1 MAKTIL
7 LAAILALVGAQGEGE
22 SGKPPPKP
30 QPVRHAVV
38 VHVDNKMTET
48 GDAAKVV
55 VKKLFLKDLSQWP
68 DGSEAKAYGRDDK
81 SDAHIAFR
89 NEVLGMSEAELARHW
104 LKVKSMNGTTPPK
117 EVDSDRLVLKYVAK
131 NPSAF
136 GICTLDSLKGVEGV
150 RVLFE
155 F

>member
-1 MAKTIL
+1 MAKSIILVAL
-7 LAAILALVGAQGEGE
+7 LALAAQGEGE

-30 QPVRHAVV
+30 QRIRHAVV
-38 VHVDNKMTET
+38 VHVDNKTTET
-48 GDAAKVV
+48 GEAAKSV

-68 DGSEAKAYGRDDK
+68 DGSEAKAYGRDGK
-81 SDAHIAFR
+81 SDAQIAFR
-89 NEVLGMSEAELARHW
+89 EQVLGMSEAELARHW

-131 NPSAF
+131 NSSAF